1 MDTMPTKHCPDCEPD
16 SPCGGG
22 HVYVIELGHDIK
34 LRFPHRTAL
43 YVGQTQNT
51 VDRRMQSNLMRS
63 DRKTVVTIEEARANP
78 GGDDWRWP
86 RRSGEK
92 IRRHYVRHRP
102 DLYAHLNPLEKDEDV
117 LKAAERKL
125 SRELGRV
132 KENGLIKY
140 DIHGDGRKKRRRKKK
155 KK

>member
-1 MDTMPTKHCPDCEPD
+1 MSHMPTKHCSECEP
-16 SPCGGG
+16 SQPCDGG
-22 HVYVIELGHDIK
+22 HVYVIELGHEIK
-34 LRFPHRTAL
+34 LKSPHRTAL

-51 VDRRMQSNLMRS
+51 VDRRMQANLMRS
-63 DRKTVVTIEEARANP
+63 DRKTVVTIEEAKANP
-78 GGDDWRWP
+78 DGDDWRWP
-86 RRSGEK
+86 KRSGEK
-92 IRRHYVRHRP
+92 IRRHYVLHRP
-102 DLYAHLNPLEKDEDV
+102 DLYAHLNPLTKDEDI

-140 DIHGDGRKKRRRKKK
+140 DIHGDGRRKRRRKKK